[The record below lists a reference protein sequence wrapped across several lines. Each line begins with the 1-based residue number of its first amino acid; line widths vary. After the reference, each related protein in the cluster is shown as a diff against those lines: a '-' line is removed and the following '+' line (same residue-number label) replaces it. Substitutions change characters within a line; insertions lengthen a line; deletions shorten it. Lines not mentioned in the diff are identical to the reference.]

1 MPALLVTLAVTASA
15 LLLVVRTVRIVR
27 SAPRPKYR
35 RASQYELWEI
45 AFLAGGPPRV
55 TDAAIAGMHQDG
67 RLAVGG
73 PGVVSVRQSVAYDP
87 VETAVL
93 DSLART
99 PDGSLDTLRRHV
111 MRSPAVQ
118 AIGDRLAKRGLMRHP
133 RAGRPWR
140 LLAAWQTGICAAGL
154 VLVLLLTLTGV
165 IGGEGVPFVLQILP
179 AAILGTVTG
188 VVCRKVLGRRVTPAG
203 TAAVRTYRTVHKKD
217 LVSEATQ
224 SAALIVALGSTALLA
239 DDVLRDQLDEAQR
252 AAVGA
257 SAGSYSGSSGSS
269 STASSN
275 AACGWNV
282 PDDDSHTSWCGSS
295 CGGGSGSGCGGSSS
309 GGGGSSCSGGSSC
322 GSSSGSSCGSSSGS
336 SCSSSS
342 SSCGGGGGCGG

>member
-1 MPALLVTLAVTASA
+1 MPALLVTLAVAASA

-27 SAPRPKYR
+27 AAPRPKYR
-35 RASQYELWEI
+35 RASPYELWEI
-45 AFLAGGPPRV
+45 AFLAGGPARV
-55 TDAAIAGMHQDG
+55 ADAAIAGMHQDG

-111 MRSPAVQ
+111 MRAPAVQ
-118 AIGDRLAKRGLMRHP
+118 AIGDRLAKRGLLRHP

-140 LLAAWQTGICAAGL
+140 LLAAWQTGICAVGL
-154 VLVLLLTLTGV
+154 VLVLLLTLTGA
-165 IGGEGVPFVLQILP
+165 IGGKGVPFVIQVLP

-188 VVCRKVLGRRVTPAG
+188 LVCRKALGRRVTPVGA
-203 TAAVRTYRTVHKKD
+203 TAVRTFRTVHKAD
-217 LVSEATQ
+217 LVSAPTQ
-224 SAALIVALGSTALLA
+224 SAALVVALGGTALLV

-252 AAVGA
+252 SAVGA
-257 SAGSYSGSSGSS
+257 SAGAYSGSSGSS
-269 STASSN
+269 SPPSSN

-295 CGGGSGSGCGGSSS
+295 CGGGSGSGCGGSSC
-309 GGGGSSCSGGSSC
+309 GGG
-322 GSSSGSSCGSSSGS
+322 GSSCGSSSGS

-342 SSCGGGGGCGG
+342 SSSCGGGGGCGS

>member
-1 MPALLVTLAVTASA
+1 MPALLITLAAAASA

-27 SAPRPKYR
+27 SAPRPKHR
-35 RASQYELWEI
+35 RASTYELWEI
-45 AFLAGGPPRV
+45 AFLAGGPGRV
-55 TDAAIAGMHQDG
+55 ADAATAGMHQDG

-111 MRSPAVQ
+111 MRAPAVQ

-140 LLAAWQTGICAAGL
+140 LLAAWQTGICAVGL
-154 VLVLLLTLTGV
+154 VLALLLTLTGV
-165 IGGEGVPFVLQILP
+165 VGGKGAPFVVQVLP
-179 AAILGTVTG
+179 AAVLGIVTG
-188 VVCRKVLGRRVTPAG
+188 VVCRKKLGRRVTPAG
-203 TAAVRTYRTVHKKD
+203 AAAVRTYRTVHKAD
-217 LVSEATQ
+217 LVSASTQ
-224 SAALIVALGSTALLA
+224 SAALIVALGSTALLV
-239 DDVLRDQLDEAQR
+239 DDVLRDHLEEAQR
-252 AAVGA
+252 ATVGA
-257 SAGSYSGSSGSS
+257 SAGAYSGSSGSS
-269 STASSN
+269 STTSTN
-275 AACGWNV
+275 ATCGWNV

-295 CGGGSGSGCGGSSS
+295 CGGGSGSGCGGSSC

-322 GSSSGSSCGSSSGS
+322 GSSSSS

-342 SSCGGGGGCGG
+342 SSCGGGGCGS